1 VRYKSISRSEV
12 IPMVCKAL
20 VAEAMGRMHDEYTV
34 HYHAITVFTLFMVQ
48 VHIKIIA
55 MELKYKY

>member
-1 VRYKSISRSEV
+1 
-12 IPMVCKAL
+12 MVCKAL

-34 HYHAITVFTLFMVQ
+34 HYHAITVFALFMVQ